1 MARKSDLPEG
11 APERRARPR
20 KRAVKVAMRMGI
32 GYDSHRFGAGN
43 AVRLGGISIPYDRAL
58 VGHSDADAIAHAVT
72 DALLGAVGE
81 GDIGSMFP
89 DTDPA
94 NLSRDSIE
102 MLTLAMAL
110 LRDRGWR
117 ASNVDVTV
125 IAEAPRIAPYREA
138 MRDALAAALQLDR
151 GAVSVKGK
159 TNEGMGWIGRGEG
172 IACMA
177 VATVVPV
184 AT

>member
-1 MARKSDLPEG
+1 MAKASDLPEES
-11 APERRARPR
+11 PERRSRPR
-20 KRAVKVAMRMGI
+20 KRAAKVAIRMGI
-32 GYDSHRFGAGN
+32 GYDSHRFGPGN
-43 AVRLGGISIPYDRAL
+43 AVRLGGISIPYDLAL
-58 VGHSDADAIAHAVT
+58 VGHSDADAVAHAVT
-72 DALLGAVGE
+72 DALLGAIGE

-89 DTDPA
+89 DNDPT
-94 NLSRDSIE
+94 NRSRDSIE
-102 MLTLAMAL
+102 MLTIAMAL

-117 ASNVDVTV
+117 ANNVDITV
-125 IAEAPRIAPYREA
+125 IAEAPRIAPFREA

-151 GAVSVKGK
+151 TAVSVKGK

-172 IACMA
+172 IACVA